1 MLTEEEHSNIFNM
14 QGFSP
19 LVEVIDSQ
27 QGYCL
32 LKNLCPFSDRWYSV
46 GVMLENC
53 TPHMAMD
60 DPDECWIKHDQADE
74 VMRNALKRKSYNKA
88 SQDYFN
94 SIQE

>member
-1 MLTEEEHSNIFNM
+1 M

-32 LKNLCPFSDRWYSV
+32 LKNLCPFIDRWYSV
-46 GVMLENC
+46 GVMLENG

-60 DPDECWIKHDQADE
+60 DPDECWLKHDQADE
-74 VMRNALKRKSYNKA
+74 VMRNALKRKDYNKA
-88 SQDYFN
+88 SKDFFD
-94 SIQE
+94 SVHD